1 MKLFRSLFNTTTRRG
16 MPAGKSC
23 PVLGK
28 SGPGASLAFATLAAL
43 LASPLL
49 PVLPFL
55 SVLSPNPEI
64 QAAAEPDPSQVT
76 IAVARLLENVHYS
89 KTRLDDAMSKRLLR
103 NYLEALDYNH
113 IFFTREDVRGFES
126 QWEDRLDDEILAG
139 RTLAAHQIYDLFRRR
154 AEDRVALAK
163 ELLKTGLSFT
173 EERTIELNRQ
183 KVPWPADDAEA
194 QQLWRDRVTSEL
206 LQERLA
212 KKKSDPVQNIAK
224 RYDQF
229 LKNLQEQTSEDVVKT
244 FLLCLAQTYDPH
256 SEYLSKNDLEQFS
269 INMRLS
275 LFGIGAKL
283 RSEDGYAKIM
293 ELVPGGPAL
302 KGGKLKVGDRIVAVA
317 QGEKEFVDCVDLKLD
332 KVVNM
337 IRGKK
342 DTIVRLQVI
351 PVDGTTGSERNVVEI
366 RRDEVKLK
374 DEEARGELIEWT
386 RPNGQTVK
394 LGVIVLP
401 SFYGDPE
408 RNQNP
413 NAKSTTRDVLALLN
427 RLKQEGIQGLVMDL
441 RRDGGGFLDEAVNLT
456 GLFIKKGPVVQ
467 ARSWNG
473 EVAVSRDKDPTIAY
487 DGPMLVLVNRQSAS
501 ASEIFAGAM
510 QDYGRAVV
518 VGDSKTFGKG
528 TVQQMIE
535 LSRAVPFLANGT
547 DAGAVKLTIQKFYR
561 VAGGSTQLRGVQSD
575 IALPSVFDQPELGEE
590 SLKDPLPYDTFSSV
604 DFEKWDKPLHL
615 DELRR
620 RAQVRIPQNPEFG
633 YVLEDLD
640 RIRRRTAENRI
651 SLSEKVRQAELDE
664 DKARKENRDQERQT
678 RAGEKEPRV
687 YRLTLDNVSKRELVP
702 VKFVEPKTAKEGA
715 AAAAASSEDEDA
727 PASDAVS
734 EPQKDK
740 DGKLVFKSAPIR
752 YDPVKQETLNLLG
765 DLVDLTKLD
774 VSATAKKK

>member
-1 MKLFRSLFNTTTRRG
+1 MKLFRSLFRSAASQAFLSR
-16 MPAGKSC
+16 PARPGGSG
-23 PVLGK
+23 LG
-28 SGPGASLAFATLAAL
+28 GASPVAAAALAAL

-49 PVLPFL
+49 PVLPLFAPSL
-55 SVLSPNPEI
+55 QL
-64 QAAAEPDPSQVT
+64 QAAGEPDPSQVT
-76 IAVARLLENVHYS
+76 VAVARLLENVHYS

-113 IFFTREDVRGFES
+113 IFFTEEDVRGFES
-126 QWEDRLDDEILAG
+126 QWEDKLDDEILAG
-139 RTLAAHQIYDLFRRR
+139 RTLAAHQIYDLFRKR

-163 ELLKTGLSFT
+163 ELLKTELSFN
-173 EERTIELNRQ
+173 EERSIELNRQ
-183 KVPWPADDAEA
+183 KVPWPANDAEA
-194 QQLWRDRVTSEL
+194 RKLWRDRVTSEL

-212 KKKSDPVQNIAK
+212 KKKTDPVQNIAK

-317 QGEKEFVDCVDLKLD
+317 QGDKEFVDCVDLKLD

-386 RPNGQTVK
+386 RPNGQTLK

-575 IALPSVFDQPELGEE
+575 ITLPSVFDQPELGEE

-620 RAQVRIPQNPEFG
+620 RAQIRIPQNPEFG

-664 DKARKENRDQERQT
+664 DKARKENRDQQRQA
-678 RAGEKEPRV
+678 RVGEKEPRV

-702 VKFVEPKTAKEGA
+702 VKFVEPKTARDGA
-715 AAAAASSEDEDA
+715 ASAAAASPEDEDA
-727 PASDAVS
+727 PANDAVS

>member
-1 MKLFRSLFNTTTRRG
+1 MKLFRPHFRSAVSPVLPSR
-16 MPAGKSC
+16 PAG
-23 PVLGK
+23 LRR
-28 SGPGASLAFATLAAL
+28 SGPGAAAAFVSLAAL

-49 PVLPFL
+49 PVLPL
-55 SVLSPNPEI
+55 LAPNP
-64 QAAAEPDPSQVT
+64 QLRAAGDPDPSQVT
-76 IAVARLLENVHYS
+76 VAVARLLENVHYS

-113 IFFTREDVRGFES
+113 IFFTEEDVRGFES
-126 QWEDRLDDEILAG
+126 QWEDKLDDEILAG
-139 RTLAAHQIYDLFRRR
+139 RTLAAHQIYDLFRKR

-163 ELLKTGLSFT
+163 ELLKTELSFN

-183 KVPWPADDAEA
+183 KVPWPANDAEA
-194 QQLWRDRVTSEL
+194 RKLWRDRVTSEL

-212 KKKSDPVQNIAK
+212 KKKTDPVQNIAK

-575 IALPSVFDQPELGEE
+575 ITLPSVFDQPELGED

-604 DFEKWDKPLHL
+604 DFEKWEKPLHL

-620 RAQVRIPQNPEFG
+620 RAQIRIPQNPEFG

-664 DKARKENRDQERQT
+664 DKTRKENRDQQRQA
-678 RAGEKEPRV
+678 RAGEKEPKV

-702 VKFVEPKTAKEGA
+702 VKFVEPKAAREDA
-715 AAAAASSEDEDA
+715 AAAEDEDA
-727 PASDAVS
+727 PANDAVS

-740 DGKLVFKSAPIR
+740 DGKLVFKSAPFR

-774 VSATAKKK
+774 VSTTAKKK